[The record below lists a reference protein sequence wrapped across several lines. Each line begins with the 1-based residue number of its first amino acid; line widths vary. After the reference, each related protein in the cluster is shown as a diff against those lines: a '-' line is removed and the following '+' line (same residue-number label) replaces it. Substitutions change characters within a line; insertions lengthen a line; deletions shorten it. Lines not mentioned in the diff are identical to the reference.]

1 MSGSEKIW
9 DRGRSPLITD
19 ETCHSYELHRQAAL
33 TTTLHSSSQNMDL
46 NEIIEA
52 EQRYKNST
60 GQSSQDD
67 FVRSNKGLAVP
78 YLVLSALISVVGAV
92 GNLLIIAAVCV
103 DKVS

>member
-1 MSGSEKIW
+1 
-9 DRGRSPLITD
+9 
-19 ETCHSYELHRQAAL
+19 
-33 TTTLHSSSQNMDL
+33 MDL

-60 GQSSQDD
+60 GQSSQE
-67 FVRSNKGLAVP
+67 FVASNKGLAVP
-78 YLVLSALISVVGAV
+78 YLGLSVLISVVGAV